1 MIRYNLVCD
10 REHHFEGW
18 FRDSA
23 AFQAQCAAGQLSCP
37 ECASTAVRKSLMAP
51 SIGGGPKAEAR
62 RATAM
67 RAKIE
72 AMRAHVEENFD
83 YVGGD
88 FSDEARKIHAGESD
102 ERGIYGEASAREVK
116 GLLDDGIPVMPLPG
130 RRKSDA

>member
-1 MIRYNLVCD
+1 
-10 REHHFEGW
+10 
-18 FRDSA
+18 
-23 AFQAQCAAGQLSCP
+23 
-37 ECASTAVRKSLMAP
+37 
-51 SIGGGPKAEAR
+51 GGPTAEAR
-62 RATAM
+62 RAAAM

-72 AMRAHVEENFD
+72 AMRTHVEENFD
-83 YVGGD
+83 YVGED